1 MPTAFPIAAEVDG
14 VLDAW
19 RAHALDIVLKVMSI
33 VMLPLL
39 ISVMTGH
46 LVSVPRFLS
55 IPFLLTYLPLLLA
68 AVRPRWS
75 LHRRAGI
82 LLSTLAIFG
91 VVQLGM
97 TQLTGSGRIT
107 LLALPLVATILV
119 GTRTGWLMAACSIA
133 IFAGV
138 SVLIHGFG
146 LHSWISLQAPLPVV
160 RYETWILQGIRLAA
174 ALLPLMLLLT
184 RFQIL
189 QRQSLIAERMALRR
203 LEQESAD
210 RKRLEY
216 EIARISEAE
225 RRRLGADLHDGPCQ
239 YLTATLL
246 NCSAMEHQW
255 MAAGLAV
262 SPELLAIRQAL
273 EEAIGMVHDVARGL
287 CPEDIATD
295 TLIPA
300 LQRMCREVGSRH
312 QIECSL
318 QVDHNL
324 VLTNNNQALHLFYI
338 AGEAVANA
346 VKHAHCTRIT
356 IRLGH
361 ENGCVLLEVRDNGCR
376 PALTAAAAEPGL
388 GSRIMAYRAGL
399 IGGELQVESSGNTG
413 TCVTCRISQ
422 PAPKP

>member
-1 MPTAFPIAAEVDG
+1 MPTAISIAAEVDG
-14 VLDAW
+14 VLDTW

-39 ISVMTGH
+39 ISVMTGQ

-68 AVRPRWS
+68 AVRTRWS
-75 LHRRAGI
+75 LHQRAGI
-82 LLSTLAIFG
+82 LLTTLAIFG

-146 LHSWISLQAPLPVV
+146 LYSWMPFLAPLPII

-174 ALLPLMLLLT
+174 GLLPLMLLLT

-210 RKRLEY
+210 RKRLEN
-216 EIARISEAE
+216 EIARVSEAE

-255 MAAGLAV
+255 MAAGLPA

-273 EEAIGMVHDVARGL
+273 EEAIGRVHDVARGL
-287 CPEDIATD
+287 CPVDIATD

-300 LQRMCREVGSRH
+300 LQRMCREVQARH

-318 QVDHNL
+318 HAEHILALASND
-324 VLTNNNQALHLFYI
+324 QALHLFFI

-356 IRLGH
+356 IRLVH
-361 ENGCVLLEVRDNGCR
+361 ENGCLLLEVRDNGR
-376 PALTAAAAEPGL
+376 RSTPTDASSESGL

-399 IGGELQVESSGNTG
+399 IGGELQVNSICNTG
-413 TCVTCRISQ
+413 TCVTCRI
-422 PAPKP
+422 PIPKQKP